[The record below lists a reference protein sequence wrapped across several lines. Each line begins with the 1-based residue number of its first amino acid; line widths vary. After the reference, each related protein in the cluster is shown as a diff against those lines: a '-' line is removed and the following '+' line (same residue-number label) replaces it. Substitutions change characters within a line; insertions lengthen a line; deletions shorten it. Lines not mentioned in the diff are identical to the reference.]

1 MQFEKLIHG
10 KLIKRY
16 KRFLAD
22 VILDNGEEITAH
34 VPNSGAMTSCIEENC
49 DVWLTFHDN
58 PKRKLKYTLELTKMG
73 ENLICTNT
81 GVANKIAIEAIE
93 NKVIKELQGYSSL
106 KPEQKYGQNSR
117 IDILL
122 ENENQ
127 KCYVEVKSV
136 SLRIDDYLAFP
147 DAVTSRGTKHLNE
160 LAQMAKDGHRAVMLY
175 VIQRDDDLPFRL
187 ANEIDKKY
195 CEAFKEVTK
204 NGVEVLVYQSCI
216 NLEEISIKK
225 ASIIA
230 SFWYNCKKNYI
241 GTRLNLKQISIAI
254 YATYL
259 TNKYGFKLKKVTT
272 SKDKKA
278 LRIEYSETLLSKLNI
293 SVEVLNKEKLPKD
306 GNYLLMSNHR
316 SIIDPLIVELALKD
330 SKIHGFWVS
339 KKELFNS

>member
-22 VILDNGEEITAH
+22 VILENNEIITAH

-93 NKVIKELQGYSSL
+93 NGIIKELQGYTSL

-122 ENENQ
+122 ENEKQ

-136 SLRIDDYLAFP
+136 SLKIDDYLAFP

-160 LAQMAKDGHRAVMLY
+160 LYEMTLQGHRAVMLY
-175 VIQRDDDLPFRL
+175 VIQRNDNLPFRL
-187 ANEIDKKY
+187 ACEIDKKY
-195 CEAFKEVTK
+195 CEAFREVTNK
-204 NGVEVLVYQSCI
+204 GIEVLVYQSNI
-216 NLEEISIKK
+216 DFNNISI
-225 ASIIA
+225 
-230 SFWYNCKKNYI
+230 N
-241 GTRLNLKQISIAI
+241 
-254 YATYL
+254 
-259 TNKYGFKLKKVTT
+259 KKVAF
-272 SKDKKA
+272 KA
-278 LRIEYSETLLSKLNI
+278 
-293 SVEVLNKEKLPKD
+293 
-306 GNYLLMSNHR
+306 
-316 SIIDPLIVELALKD
+316 
-330 SKIHGFWVS
+330 
-339 KKELFNS
+339 FNL